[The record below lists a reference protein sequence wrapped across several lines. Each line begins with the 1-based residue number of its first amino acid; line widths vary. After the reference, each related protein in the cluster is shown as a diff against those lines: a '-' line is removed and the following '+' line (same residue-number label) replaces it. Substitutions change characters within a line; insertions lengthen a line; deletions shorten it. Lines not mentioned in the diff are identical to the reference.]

1 MDKEHKD
8 IEKKV
13 AHKFIAIMVV
23 LTTISFIPSFVLLN
37 KIPEEY
43 FILIFFSSLALTCVG
58 VYITPHIY
66 KKFFRND

>member
-1 MDKEHKD
+1 MTEKHED

-13 AHKFIAIMVV
+13 AHKFIAIMII

-43 FILIFFSSLALTCVG
+43 FMLVFFSSLALSCIG
-58 VYITPHIY
+58 VYITPWIY
-66 KKFFRND
+66 KKLFRK